1 MLDWLMAEI
10 CYTKYMKYPSV
21 TLELQM
27 VAGGYPVVIGVDEAG
42 RGCLA
47 GPVIAGAVVFA
58 WEDDMQKAR
67 RELKKLVRDSKQLPR
82 ELRKEASALIKAHA
96 QAFAVGSSEADE
108 IDKINILQATFV
120 AMNQAVARVKEQL
133 PALDMFI
140 LVDGN
145 KTIPGVGGMQ
155 QAIIDGDAK
164 IFTIAAA
171 SIIAKEHR
179 DSLMEKVHDLY
190 PMYNF
195 AKHKGYGTLEH
206 RQAISKYGLSPVHRK
221 SFQSKPI

>member
-1 MLDWLMAEI
+1 
-10 CYTKYMKYPSV
+10 
-21 TLELQM
+21 M

-47 GPVIAGAVVFA
+47 GPVIAAAVVFE
-58 WEDDMQKAR
+58 WGEEMQKAR
-67 RELKKLVRDSKQLPR
+67 RELKKLVRDSKLLPR
-82 ELRKEASALIKAHA
+82 EVRREANLLIRAYA
-96 QAFAVGSSEADE
+96 QAVAVGSSEADE
-108 IDKINILQATFV
+108 IDRINILQATFV
-120 AMNQAVARVKEQL
+120 AMNQAVTRVREQL

-145 KTIPGVGGMQ
+145 KTIPGAGGMQ

-164 IFTIAAA
+164 IFSIAAA

-179 DSLMEKVHDLY
+179 DSLMEKVHELY

-195 AKHKGYGTLEH
+195 AQHKGYGTLEH
-206 RQAISKYGLSPVHRK
+206 RQAILQHGLSPVHRK
-221 SFQSKPI
+221 TFRVK

>member
-1 MLDWLMAEI
+1 
-10 CYTKYMKYPSV
+10 MKYPSV
-21 TLELQM
+21 TMELQM

-47 GPVIAGAVVFA
+47 GPVIAAAVVFE
-58 WEDDMQKAR
+58 WGSEMQKAR
-67 RELKKLVRDSKQLPR
+67 RELKKLVRDSKLLPR
-82 ELRKEASALIKAHA
+82 ETRREANALIRAHA
-96 QAFAVGSSEADE
+96 QAFAIGSSEADE
-108 IDKINILQATFV
+108 IDRINILQATFV
-120 AMNQAVARVKEQL
+120 AMNQAVSRVKEQL
-133 PALDMFI
+133 PTQDMFI

-155 QAIIDGDAK
+155 EAIIDGDAK

-179 DSLMEKVHDLY
+179 DSLMEKVHEMY
-190 PMYNF
+190 PQYNF

-206 RQAISKYGLSPVHRK
+206 RRAIEQHGMSPVHRLTFTVK
-221 SFQSKPI
+221 NTR

>member
-1 MLDWLMAEI
+1 
-10 CYTKYMKYPSV
+10 MKYPSV

-47 GPVIAGAVVFA
+47 GPVIAAAVAFE
-58 WEDDMQKAR
+58 WGDDMQKAR
-67 RELKKLVRDSKQLPR
+67 RELKKLVRDSKMLPR
-82 ELRKEASALIKAHA
+82 EVRREANQLIRAHA
-96 QAFAVGSSEADE
+96 QAFAIGSSEADE
-108 IDKINILQATFV
+108 IDRINILQATFV
-120 AMNQAVARVKEQL
+120 AMNQAVNRVKERL
-133 PALDMFI
+133 PGLDMFV

-164 IFTIAAA
+164 IFSIAAA

-179 DSLMEKVHDLY
+179 DTLMEKVHELY
-190 PMYNF
+190 PVYNF
-195 AKHKGYGTLEH
+195 AKHKGYGTVEH
-206 RQAISKYGLSPVHRK
+206 RAAIEKYGFSPVHRQTFK
-221 SFQSKPI
+221 VKML